1 MWALNMRTALL
12 AYLAFSFTLC
22 ACWSCQRATAQTY
35 RNILNRPFHTIG
47 NGPQSVVVVDVA
59 HPNDRNEVQ
68 QAIAQRIRQV
78 MQTRAAAVAP
88 EIAALRR
95 LHAFPLNHQIPVVDM
110 VVVRHNGQILL
121 PQAPQVGR
129 SVPANNK
136 LTFVANTTGQYA
148 FDVPTASALDNVVN
162 NLLYPALVRRIGPP
176 LWNGQVTILNKD
188 DNPTKVSGI
197 IGVTVVMN
205 PDGSVDI
212 DLPNF
217 STDQDK
223 YLGLLQ
229 AMAQTFHGP
238 LAIGYDAWEMGMA
251 RAAAVVVA
259 QDLQG
264 QFPTTQPIDPA
275 ADFYYTPYYD
285 VLNQPALG
293 NNTFLPPTK
302 SNQTLTGLGGML
314 VPRLQMASTAWLKCF
329 IQNPQFF
336 INFNNAYYDAWQA
349 DHTVANNTVR
359 LQQLASTA
367 VGGTVEGQP
376 FSTWF
381 QQQYVLDTSVTPG
394 PKEFLF
400 VTPTL
405 PDTTTPSDGAAIVV
419 LYYNTTPTGDEI
431 DLNSVCNPIFYDYSY
446 TATLTLTGADQP
458 INIVRGEGYTS
469 PLFSG
474 IAQAQRIEADFPV
487 NSVNSRLYYPVH
499 QFINGNGNPNEFL
512 GVVVGSDNGTLS
524 ASFTGGNGT
533 VVNTPV
539 AQGAFGAVGGP
550 AIPDNFTQVTL
561 TFTPAGG
568 GQPITYKRNVFQR
581 KANMNTGL
589 SNVSSLFILYAPS
602 QTELLYHVFLAGPQ
616 MVSLPIQP
624 LVPDLAQVF
633 GLPPSQTLLAMWR
646 QDAGGDNY
654 LRYPSMPLYQP
665 GYGFWTNFQ
674 GALNGTGQ
682 QNGVPILGVSTDVQA
697 SVSVGL
703 EYGWNQ
709 IGDPFTQPLDLT
721 ADPTLGNTGGIEF
734 QFQGQ
739 VANLAAAV
747 ANGWIATGVFGY
759 NPNAGTYT
767 DITGTLPANSP
778 FQQNKLL
785 PWQGYFILVKVTE
798 GITLTY
804 VNPNLS
810 TRGVRL
816 KLPIGTRALHVS
828 PRPQEGWRLPLSL
841 VSDDGRATIATLGQ
855 APQGADAYV
864 PALDAASPP
873 PFISGNSLSLF
884 FAHPEWNAGRVAG
897 TNFLSDIRP
906 LNRSTSWVL
915 TANLPMGSHT
925 YTLQWGNT
933 AYLPRGL
940 ELTLT
945 DLTTG
950 SRVIMNGR
958 AAYTF
963 TTAPNEY
970 TRQFRIDASPR
981 SLLTPILTGLHVD
994 LVPAG
999 GRAVGLAAISYEA
1012 SVAGTSS
1019 VQIRASNGQTVR
1031 HLLVGRAVSMGL
1043 NRVVWDLK
1051 DDRGRALPTGS
1062 YLVEVSLETADGRQ
1076 TRSIVPCT
1084 IIR

>member
-1 MWALNMRTALL
+1 MKKVLGTLRCLVAASVCIVIGID
-12 AYLAFSFTLC
+12 AF
-22 ACWSCQRATAQTY
+22 AQTY
-35 RNILNRPFHTIG
+35 HNILNQPFRTIG
-47 NGPQSVVVVDVA
+47 NGPQSLVVVDVN
-59 HPNDRNEVQ
+59 HPDNPQEVRR
-68 QAIAQRIRQV
+68 AVDQRVRQV
-78 MQTRAAAVAP
+78 MQTRDTAVAP
-88 EIAALRR
+88 EVALLRR
-95 LHAFPLNHQIPVVDM
+95 LHAFPLYHQIPVVDM
-110 VVVRHNGQILL
+110 VVTRANGNLLL
-121 PQAPQVGR
+121 PQAPPRGR
-129 SVPANNK
+129 SVPTSNK

-162 NLLYPALVRRIGPP
+162 NLLYPALVNRIGPP
-176 LWNGQVTILNKD
+176 LWSGQVTILNKD
-188 DNPTKVSGI
+188 DNPTKVAGI

-238 LAIGYDAWEMGMA
+238 LALGYDAWEMGMA

-264 QFPTTQPIDPA
+264 RFPTTQTIDPA

-302 SNQTLTGLGGML
+302 SNQTLSGLGGML
-314 VPRLQMASTAWLKCF
+314 VPRLQMASSAWLKC
-329 IQNPQFF
+329 IIENPQFF

-349 DHTVANNTVR
+349 DHTVANDTIR
-359 LQQLASTA
+359 LRQIASNA
-367 VGGTVEGQP
+367 VGGSVEGQP
-376 FSTWF
+376 FILWF
-381 QQQYVLDTSVTPG
+381 QSQYVLDTSVTPG

-405 PDTTTPSDGAAIVV
+405 PDSTTPSDGAAIVL
-419 LYYNTTPTGDEI
+419 LYYNTTSAGDEI

-446 TATLTLTGADQP
+446 TATLTLTGAGQP
-458 INIVRGEGYTS
+458 INIVKGEGYTS
-469 PLFSG
+469 PLFLG
-474 IAQAQRIEADFPV
+474 IAQAQRIEGDFPV
-487 NSVNSRLYYPVH
+487 NSVNARLYYPVH
-499 QFINGNGNPNEFL
+499 EFINGNNTPNEFL
-512 GVVVGSDNGTLS
+512 GVVVGSDNGMLT

-539 AQGAFGAVGGP
+539 TQGAFGAVGGP
-550 AIPDNFTQVTL
+550 AIPNNFTQVTL
-561 TFTPAGG
+561 TYTPSGG
-568 GQPITYKRNVFQR
+568 GTPITYKRNVFQR
-581 KANMNTGL
+581 KANTTSGL

-602 QTELLYHVFLAGPQ
+602 KVETLYHVFLAGPQ

-624 LVPDLAQVF
+624 LNPDLAQVF
-633 GLPPSQTLLAMWR
+633 QLPPSQTLLAMWR

-721 ADPTLGNTGGIEF
+721 ADPTLGNAGGVEF
-734 QFQGQ
+734 QYQGQ
-739 VANLAAAV
+739 VANLAAAI
-747 ANGWIATGVFGY
+747 ANGWVATGVFGY
-759 NPNAGTYT
+759 NPNTGTYN
-767 DITGTLPANSP
+767 DITGTLPTGSP
-778 FQQNKLL
+778 FQQNTLL

-804 VNPNLS
+804 VNPNLN
-810 TRGVRL
+810 TRAVRL
-816 KLPIGTRALHVS
+816 HALAGGATHALHA
-828 PRPQEGWRLPLSL
+828 PNRAPAGWRLPITLS
-841 VSDDGRATIATLGQ
+841 SDTGRATVAVLGQ
-855 APQGADAYV
+855 SPNGQEGYV

-873 PFISGNSLSLF
+873 PFLSGNSLSLLF
-884 FAHPEWNAGRVAG
+884 PHPDWNAGRVVG

-906 LNRSTSWVL
+906 LNRATSWVL
-915 TANLPMGSHT
+915 SANLPMGSHT
-925 YTLQWGNT
+925 YTLSWSNT
-933 AYLPRGL
+933 AYLPRGM
-940 ELTLT
+940 ELILT

-950 SRVIMNGR
+950 TRVVMNNR
-958 AAYTF
+958 SSYLF
-963 TTAPNEY
+963 TVAPNEF
-970 TRQFRIDASPR
+970 TRQFRVDATPGGLLPP
-981 SLLTPILTGLHVD
+981 LLTALHVD
-994 LVPAG
+994 LVPSG
-999 GRAVGLAAISYEA
+999 GRAVGLASITFEA
-1012 SVAGTSS
+1012 NVAGTSNI
-1019 VQIRASNGQTVR
+1019 QIRSSNGQTVR
-1031 HLLVGRAVSMGL
+1031 HLLGGRAVMPGL
-1043 NRVVWDLK
+1043 NRAVWDLK
-1051 DDRGRALPTGS
+1051 DDRGRPLPSGA
-1062 YLVEVSLETADGRQ
+1062 YLVEVNLETQEGRQ